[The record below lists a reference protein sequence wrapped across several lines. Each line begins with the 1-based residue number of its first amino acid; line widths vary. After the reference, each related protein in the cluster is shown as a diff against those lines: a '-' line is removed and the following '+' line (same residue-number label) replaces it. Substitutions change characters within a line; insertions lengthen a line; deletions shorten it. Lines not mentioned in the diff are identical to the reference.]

1 MLACHAQGMTE
12 PSWLPHRN
20 EIAADLALLVALA
33 GLEFVLEYHSASM
46 GWPAT
51 VLVVRIPVILA
62 VVVLRRRLPM
72 VALALAVADSVL
84 QAGISAALPVAAYA
98 MTRYQNRWVV
108 RAPVLMV
115 ATVISVLVV
124 SQTWGLH
131 DAIIFI
137 ASALLWPATL
147 GAFVA
152 ARVQLAATQA
162 ERAARDEEARALQAR
177 EAVLDERV
185 RIARE
190 MHDVV
195 GHRVSLMVLHA
206 GAVEMAARDA
216 SKVAQLADQMQR
228 AGRQAL
234 QELRQL
240 VGLLRS
246 DSAMAPASLAPQ
258 PTLEDL
264 DALVEESHQAGMDV
278 SIECRGQVR
287 VLDETVERTA
297 YRVVQEALTNAG
309 RHAPGSA
316 VHVTLDYRPKAL
328 TVTVVNR
335 ASTLAPTT
343 VAGSGH
349 GLIGLRERAQVLGGL
364 LRADPR
370 LDGGFAVEAVLPT

>member
-1 MLACHAQGMTE
+1 M
-12 PSWLPHRN
+12 PNRN
-20 EIAADLALLVALA
+20 EMAADLALLVALA
-33 GLEFVLEYHSASM
+33 GLEFLLQYHSASM
-46 GWPAT
+46 GWPGT
-51 VLVVRIPVILA
+51 VLVVRIPVIVA
-62 VVVLRRRLPM
+62 VVLLRRRFPM
-72 VALALAVADSVL
+72 LALALAVADSVL

-98 MTRYQNRWVV
+98 MTRYQNRWLV
-108 RAPVLMV
+108 RSPVLMV

-137 ASALLWPATL
+137 SSAVLWPATL

-152 ARVQLAATQA
+152 ARVQLIETQAAQA
-162 ERAARDEEARALQAR
+162 ERDEAARALQAR
-177 EAVLDERV
+177 KAVFDERV
-185 RIARE
+185 RIASE

-206 GAVEMAARDA
+206 GAVEMAAPD
-216 SKVAQLADQMQR
+216 SPKVAQLANQMQG

-246 DSAMAPASLAPQ
+246 DEVTPPPLLAPQ
-258 PTLEDL
+258 PTLADL

-278 SIECRGQVR
+278 TLAPRGEVR

-309 RHAPGSA
+309 RHAPGSS
-316 VHVTLDYRPKAL
+316 VCVTMDYRPEAL
-328 TVTVVNR
+328 TVSVVNR
-335 ASTLAPTT
+335 APTMAPTT

-349 GLIGLRERAQVLGGL
+349 GLIGLRERAQAVGGQ